1 MNWKK
6 IAPFALPALVY
17 TINTISACAQNGT
30 YNPPLGTKTLYVA
43 GKDTAAPAPAGYV
56 PFFINY
62 IGRHGAR
69 HATGTTELQ
78 RLDTFLQ
85 EAANAGALLP
95 DGQRLQGMIK
105 ILLGI
110 ENKYPAGRLTAI
122 GEAEQ
127 FRIGQDM
134 GQRYPDVVRQPG
146 DCLQVMST
154 SEVRTVQSADQ
165 FLKGLASQSSC
176 ISRTPDDS
184 IRLRFFS
191 LSPAYRDY
199 EKKGAWKQA
208 QARLESAGSYQS
220 ANAAILHRLFDSVW
234 ATKLL
239 QGQWAAFKTPGGFT
253 MAMYAAAVLAPGL
266 KEELHLAGYQ
276 PEDVNIFSL
285 LSPQEAAQLDFVD
298 AARDYFVK
306 GPGLDAEGIQV
317 RVAAPLLAD
326 FIVSSDQWLADGKK
340 GADLRFAHAE
350 TIAPLAAIMGC
361 EGADSAV
368 TDPFHYAEVW
378 RSDRLMGYS
387 ANIQWVFYRRDS
399 SSRGNRPANVDDCL
413 LKVLYNERP
422 IHLPVPTGQYPYYSW
437 KQVREYYLHKLY
449 TLDAGPGRDMYT
461 YLRSLK

>member
-17 TINTISACAQNGT
+17 TTITASAQNS

-43 GKDTAAPAPAGYV
+43 GKDTDAPAPAGYV

-69 HATGTTELQ
+69 HATGTAELQ

-85 EAANAGALLP
+85 EAADANALLP
-95 DGQRLQGMIK
+95 DGQRLHRMVRV
-105 ILLGI
+105 LLQVEG
-110 ENKYPAGRLTAI
+110 NYPAGRLTAI

-127 FRIGQDM
+127 FHIGRDM
-134 GQRYPDVVRQPG
+134 GQGYPDVVRQPD
-146 DCLQVMST
+146 DCLEVMST
-154 SEVRTVQSADQ
+154 SEARTVQSAEQ
-165 FLKGLASQSSC
+165 FLKGLASASHC
-176 ISRTPDDS
+176 ITRTPDDS

-191 LSPAYRDY
+191 LSPAYRDF

-208 QARLESAGSYQS
+208 QARLESADSYQS
-220 ANAAILHRLFDSVW
+220 ANAAILRRLFDTTW
-234 ATKLL
+234 AAHLL
-239 QGQWAAFKTPGGFT
+239 QGQLFPFKTPGAFS

-266 KEELHLAGYQ
+266 KEELQLAGYR
-276 PEDVNIFSL
+276 PEDADIFSL
-285 LSPQEAAQLDFVD
+285 LSPQEAAALDFVD

-326 FIVSSDQWLADGKK
+326 FVQSSDEWLADGKK

-368 TDPFHYAEVW
+368 TDPFRYAEVW

-387 ANIQWVFYRRDS
+387 ANIQWVFYRRS
-399 SSRGNRPANVDDCL
+399 NRPRPAGDDDCL

-422 IHLPVPTGQYPYYSW
+422 IHLPVPTSQYPYYSW
-437 KQVREYYLHKLY
+437 KQVREYYLHKLH
-449 TLDAGPGRDMYT
+449 TLDADPGRDMYV
-461 YLRSLK
+461 YLRTLR